1 MPELKL
7 RYFDFNGGR
16 GESARLALAIGGV
29 AFQDDRVPPADWPS
43 VKEQAPFHALPTLE
57 VDGELLTQSNAINRF
72 VGKLAG
78 LYPEDAWQAA
88 RCDEVM
94 DAVEDIVM
102 QVVVTFGIEDE
113 AAKRAAREVLVA
125 GPIRLYL
132 TRLQE
137 MLLARGGEY
146 FADGR
151 LTVVDLRVYVW
162 VQNLRSGVLD
172 HVPRDLVD
180 RVAPALVEHHD
191 RISAHPAVV
200 AYYDGL

>member
-1 MPELKL
+1 MHELKL

-16 GESARLALAIGGV
+16 GESARLALSIGGV
-29 AFQDDRVPPADWPS
+29 PFQDDRVPVADWPS
-43 VKEQAPFHALPTLE
+43 VKERAPFHALPTLE
-57 VDGELLTQSNAINRF
+57 VDDEVLTQSNAINRF
-72 VGKLAG
+72 VGKLTG

-94 DAVEDIVM
+94 DAIEDIVM
-102 QVVVTFGIEDE
+102 QVVATFGIEDE

-146 FADGR
+146 FAEGR

-172 HVPRDLVD
+172 HVPQDLVD
-180 RVAPALVEHHD
+180 RVAPALALHHD
-191 RISAHPAVV
+191 RVSAHPGVV
-200 AYYDGL
+200 AYDDGL

>member
-102 QVVVTFGIEDE
+102 QVVVTFGMEDE

-180 RVAPALVEHHD
+180 RFAPALLEHHD

>member
-43 VKEQAPFHALPTLE
+43 VKERAPFHALPTLE
-57 VDGELLTQSNAINRF
+57 VDGEVLTQSNAINRF

-102 QVVVTFGIEDE
+102 QVVVTFGMEDE

-180 RVAPALVEHHD
+180 RVAPALVEHYD